1 MSLEWDILSNE
12 IFWVSCGEICLIYLV
27 SEIKSH
33 QISDM
38 STLRPAP
45 VSRGESVLH
54 LFVHWRVSCEELIS
68 ECGIQLR
75 VMEHSIINIRSDENV
90 FTPGFT
96 ISCISFQ
103 TPLISLSW
111 TMNSLISIT
120 LHIWIKDCPHFML
133 KIMHTLKKTF
143 FLVWFGLISHFSH
156 LCISGSR
163 HESKLWRANS
173 GGSQIYRLSNGSL
186 GEVSVGRTKRT
197 CGARKGKP
205 AVDWV

>member
-45 VSRGESVLH
+45 VSRGESVPH
-54 LFVHWRVSCEELIS
+54 LFVHWRISCEELIS

-75 VMEHSIINIRSDENV
+75 VMEHSIINIRSDEYV

-143 FLVWFGLISHFSH
+143 FLVFWAYFTFFPFM
-156 LCISGSR
+156 
-163 HESKLWRANS
+163 
-173 GGSQIYRLSNGSL
+173 YF
-186 GEVSVGRTKRT
+186 
-197 CGARKGKP
+197 RKQT
-205 AVDWV
+205 WV

>member
-1 MSLEWDILSNE
+1 MVRWFLRDVFGMRYFVEWDILSE
-12 IFWVSCGEICLIYLV
+12 LWWDMFDIFGEWNQVPPNIRHVNTTACTG
-27 SEIKSH
+27 
-33 QISDM
+33 QQRRDC
-38 STLRPAP
+38 
-45 VSRGESVLH
+45 VLH

-75 VMEHSIINIRSDENV
+75 VMEHSIINIRSDEYV

-133 KIMHTLKKTF
+133 KIMHTLKKKF
-143 FLVWFGLISHFSH
+143 FLVFWAYFTFFPFM
-156 LCISGSR
+156 
-163 HESKLWRANS
+163 
-173 GGSQIYRLSNGSL
+173 YF
-186 GEVSVGRTKRT
+186 
-197 CGARKGKP
+197 RKQT
-205 AVDWV
+205 WV

>member
-45 VSRGESVLH
+45 VSR
-54 LFVHWRVSCEELIS
+54 HWRVSCEELIS

-75 VMEHSIINIRSDENV
+75 VMEHSIINIRSDEYV

-120 LHIWIKDCPHFML
+120 LHFWIKDCPHFML

-143 FLVWFGLISHFSH
+143 FLVFWAYFTFFPFM
-156 LCISGSR
+156 
-163 HESKLWRANS
+163 
-173 GGSQIYRLSNGSL
+173 YF
-186 GEVSVGRTKRT
+186 
-197 CGARKGKP
+197 RKQT
-205 AVDWV
+205 WV